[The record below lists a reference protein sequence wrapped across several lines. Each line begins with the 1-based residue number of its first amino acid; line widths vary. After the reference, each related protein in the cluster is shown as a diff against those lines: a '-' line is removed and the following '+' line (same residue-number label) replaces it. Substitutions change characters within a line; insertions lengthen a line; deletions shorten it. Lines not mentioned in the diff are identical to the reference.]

1 LLQFKAGI
9 SLLSGKEQRAF
20 ITADMLERLHTRLD
34 PLGAVSKKMF
44 GGVCFM
50 LHGNMVAGT
59 SKRGMLVRAGKGF
72 GAIAAG
78 RKECQPMEMGGRVM
92 EGYWFVEEE
101 ADAAAFDFWMEAA
114 LAFNKT
120 LPPK

>member
-1 LLQFKAGI
+1 M
-9 SLLSGKEQRAF
+9 
-20 ITADMLERLHTRLD
+20 ADMLERLHARLD

-50 LHGNMVAGT
+50 LNGNMAAGT
-59 SKRGMLVRAGKGF
+59 FKDGMLVRTGKES

-78 RKECQPMEMGGRVM
+78 RSGCRPMEMGGRVM
-92 EGYWFVEEE
+92 DGYWFIEESVDE
-101 ADAAAFDFWMEAA
+101 KGFDFWMDAA
-114 LAFNKT
+114 LAFNRT

>member
-1 LLQFKAGI
+1 M
-9 SLLSGKEQRAF
+9 
-20 ITADMLERLHTRLD
+20 ADMLERLHSRLD

-50 LHGNMVAGT
+50 LNGNMTAGT
-59 SKRGMLVRAGKGF
+59 SKRGMLVRAGKDF
-72 GAIAAG
+72 GAVAAG
-78 RKECQPMEMGGRVM
+78 RKEARPMEMGGRVM
-92 EGYWFVEEE
+92 EGYWFFEDGV
-101 ADAAAFDFWMEAA
+101 DDAAFDFWMKAA